1 GMNEWKSV
9 QDVIRGTFK
18 TLHDVI
24 KAQGVAIKSLERQLE
39 GKVAHVE
46 LQGMLDR
53 KANMSDVNKSVAEIL
68 HMLDAKASIRDM
80 EQKANKAEVALG
92 IYGNQD
98 ALSKAIAK
106 KADCNKLEEME
117 RAMNKS
123 QAQMSDRGEGER
135 EGSVLLLTSQQMNS
149 ALSRDVLKQ
158 IQQHTSDVNNQIV
171 SVKNELGR
179 SHKKMREELDEL
191 RLERSDRSL
200 SFGKVYAEMAEKAN
214 VADMSI
220 LLDGKV
226 DVDAFNRA
234 MIEVNSLIQEKAS
247 LQDVSSSWQDKYLM
261 LSQPGGEVCS
271 GRWIW
276 KSLKTKASGVV
287 PWNLQ
292 SSNSDP
298 VHLVWEKDKTYILCV
313 LPGLYCIE
321 LGFFSRK
328 RPSAR
333 VHVNGE
339 PAITIGSSP
348 AHVTYHAGSRL
359 LSSGRYT
366 NSNLTGLTHVDFL
379 VLPSKSRVSLSYQGD
394 EDAEGFLT
402 LKKL

>member
-1 GMNEWKSV
+1 M
-9 QDVIRGTFK
+9 
-18 TLHDVI
+18 
-24 KAQGVAIKSLERQLE
+24 
-39 GKVAHVE
+39 
-46 LQGMLDR
+46 
-53 KANMSDVNKSVAEIL
+53 
-68 HMLDAKASIRDM
+68 
-80 EQKANKAEVALG
+80 
-92 IYGNQD
+92 
-98 ALSKAIAK
+98 
-106 KADCNKLEEME
+106 
-117 RAMNKS
+117 
-123 QAQMSDRGEGER
+123 
-135 EGSVLLLTSQQMNS
+135 LLTSQQMNS

-171 SVKNELGR
+171 SVKNELSR
-179 SHKKMREELDEL
+179 SHKKLREELDEL
-191 RLERSDRSL
+191 RLERSDKSL

-261 LSQPGGEVCS
+261 ISQPGGEVCS

-379 VLPSKSRVSLSYQGD
+379 VLPSKSRVSLSYQVRSVSCSQQRD
-394 EDAEGFLT
+394 ERSRVT
-402 LKKL
+402 MTRKVS